1 MRILAVEDDP
11 GILRMLERG
20 LTAAGHQVLTAS
32 SGEDGV
38 VLATEEGLDI
48 VLLDISLPE
57 LSGHEVLARI
67 RSRRPAL
74 PVLML
79 TARDDLDNKV
89 RALDAGA
96 DDYLTKPFAF
106 EELLARIRALTRRT
120 DQASSGALEVGD
132 VRLDLLGRRA
142 WRADRPIELSNREFT
157 LLEYLLRH
165 PGQVLSR
172 TQILLAVWEYDADP
186 SSNVVDVYIR
196 YVRRKLG
203 EPSPITTVRG
213 AGYRYD
219 PPGDR

>member
-1 MRILAVEDDP
+1 

-20 LTAAGHQVLTAS
+20 LTAAGHQVLTADT
-32 SGEDGV
+32 GEDGA
-38 VLATEEGLDI
+38 LMATEEGLDV
-48 VLLDISLPE
+48 VLLDVSLPE

-79 TARDDLDNKV
+79 TARDDLDNKI

-120 DQASSGALEVGD
+120 DQVSAGALEVGD

-142 WRADRPIELSNREFT
+142 WRADRPIEL
-157 LLEYLLRH
+157 
-165 PGQVLSR
+165 
-172 TQILLAVWEYDADP
+172 
-186 SSNVVDVYIR
+186 
-196 YVRRKLG
+196 
-203 EPSPITTVRG
+203 
-213 AGYRYD
+213 
-219 PPGDR
+219 

>member
-1 MRILAVEDDP
+1 VRILAVEDDP

-20 LTAAGHQVLTAS
+20 LAAAGHQVLTAAN
-32 SGEDGV
+32 GEDGAL
-38 VLATEEGLDI
+38 LATEEGVDI

-67 RSRRPAL
+67 RARRPAL

-120 DQASSGALEVGD
+120 DQSSAGALEVGD

-142 WRADRPIELSNREFT
+142 WRGDRPIELSNREFT
-157 LLEYLLRH
+157 LLEFLLRH

-172 TQILLAVWEYDADP
+172 TQILFAVWEYDADP
-186 SSNVVDVYIR
+186 TSNVVDVYIR

-203 EPSPITTVRG
+203 EPSPITTLRG

-219 PPGDR
+219 APGD